1 MKITTLKRIAHRKNI
16 APVAKSIDVVA
27 RGLVN
32 VPGRG
37 VRQLFQSPQIIKLLG
52 FSTLY
57 LGLVDD
63 DVTLP
68 LNETEFLVS
77 RILSNTVN
85 NCNLIE
91 I

>member
-1 MKITTLKRIAHRKNI
+1 M
-16 APVAKSIDVVA
+16 
-27 RGLVN
+27 
-32 VPGRG
+32 
-37 VRQLFQSPQIIKLLG
+37 LG

-68 LNETEFLVS
+68 LNETELLVL
-77 RILSNTVN
+77 RILTNTGMAQFF
-85 NCNLIE
+85 E

>member
-1 MKITTLKRIAHRKNI
+1 M
-16 APVAKSIDVVA
+16 AKSIDVVA
-27 RGLVN
+27 RGLVK

-37 VRQLFQSPQIIKLLG
+37 AHQLFQGPQIIKLLG

-68 LNETEFLVS
+68 LNETEFLVL
-77 RILSNTVN
+77 RILSNTVMAQFDRN
-85 NCNLIE
+85 MMLEFSKTLNTS
-91 I
+91 